1 MHLRF
6 ITLFILSSQLTFAQI
21 CDSSLF
27 QDIVNPGIY
36 SVLTLDETDSIRN
49 GPDYDLATI
58 YYPDSAGNILPVM
71 AFVPGWNA
79 TPTAIETWG
88 PFLASH
94 GIVTI
99 IVSTNNLQ
107 DLPPERA
114 DALLDA
120 LETMQ
125 FENKRVNS
133 PLFGKIDT
141 TKFGVA
147 GWSMGGGGAQF
158 AAVIDSNLKVSMALC
173 PWLNNPNAS
182 DLNHQVP
189 LLIFS
194 GENDFV
200 APNNQHSNLHFNLTP
215 QSTEKVIYEIPN
227 GDHSAANSPTAHSG
241 KVGEIALAF
250 MKNFLLE
257 DTCFCPILVDSL
269 LNYPPTG
276 IQYATYSLSCAPIMA
291 GIRGMDENE
300 LAFNVFPNPASSVIK
315 ISGLWF
321 SSFSIFDL
329 SGKEYP
335 IEHQKEGQ
343 NWIFNISGLPSG
355 LYILKFSDGEEVF
368 NEKVLIKR

>member
-1 MHLRF
+1 MRLKLLA
-6 ITLFILSSQLTFAQI
+6 ILFLSSQFAFAQI
-21 CDSSLF
+21 CDSTLF

-36 SVLTLDETDSIRN
+36 SVNTLDETDSIRN
-49 GPDYDLATI
+49 GPDYALASI
-58 YYPDSAGNILPVM
+58 YYPDSAGINLPVM
-71 AFVPGWNA
+71 AFVPGFNA
-79 TPTAIETWG
+79 LPTAIENWG

-94 GIVTI
+94 GIITI

-120 LETMQ
+120 LETMR
-125 FENKRVNS
+125 FENKRINS

-173 PWLNNPNAS
+173 PWLNNPGAS
-182 DLNHQVP
+182 DLNHKVP

-200 APNNQHSNLHFNLTP
+200 APNNQHSNLHFNITP

-227 GDHSAANSPTAHSG
+227 GDHSAANSPSAHSD

-257 DTCFCPILVDSL
+257 DTCYCPILVDSL
-269 LNYPPTG
+269 LNYPATG
-276 IQYATYSLSCAPIMA
+276 IQYATYSLTCAPTISGESSFY
-291 GIRGMDENE
+291 GIEND
-300 LAFNVFPNPASSVIK
+300 FSVFPNPASSILQ
-315 ISGLWF
+315 ISGIPA
-321 SSFSIFDL
+321 SSLSIQDYF
-329 SGKEYP
+329 GREFEIEYN
-335 IEHQKEGQ
+335 QKGENLLLDTSQ
-343 NWIFNISGLPSG
+343 LAAG
-355 LYILKFSDGEEVF
+355 LYVLRVSDGEKWF
-368 NEKVLIKR
+368 TEKVLIER